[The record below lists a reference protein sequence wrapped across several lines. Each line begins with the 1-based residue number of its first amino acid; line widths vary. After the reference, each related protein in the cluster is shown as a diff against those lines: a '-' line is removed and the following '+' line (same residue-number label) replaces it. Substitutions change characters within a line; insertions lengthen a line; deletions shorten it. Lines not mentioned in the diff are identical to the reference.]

1 MPKINWG
8 EKLETK
14 ISMLPESP
22 GCYLMKDAEGTII
35 YVGKAVNLKNRVRSY
50 FRDTEHTPK
59 VAAMISH
66 IDDFDILLCDSNL
79 EALCLEC
86 NLIKLH
92 KPYYNILLKDDKHY
106 PYLRVNLKEPFPR
119 LELARRIEQE
129 SGRQKDGVKYFG
141 PYIGATAVRQVIE
154 AVRGVFPLRTCRKEL
169 PLKTPSRPCVNYEIG
184 KCMAPCA
191 GKCTEEAYWDM
202 MDGVLAF
209 LGGDYQQVLKVLR
222 KDMMDCAARM
232 QYERAAALRDKIRDV
247 EGLMERQ
254 IAIQT
259 DRSEQDII
267 ALAQDGLDAMVHIF
281 YVRGGRMIGGDHFA
295 LPREGSEDAG
305 EVMAE
310 FITQYYEDGNL
321 IPRHVLVQS
330 LPEGTKD
337 QLELWL
343 RQQKGSAVSLAT
355 PKRGE
360 KHDLILLAAK
370 NAADALEKRNA
381 RASIREE
388 RTTGA
393 AAALGRAL
401 GLPNPPRRIEGYDIS
416 NTQGVLSVASMVVF
430 IDGVAAKK
438 EYRRF
443 RIKTV
448 EGANDFASLNEVLG
462 RRFEHGL
469 REKAEREAAGLSP
482 IGGKFSDLPDL
493 VLIDGGPQQLRFA
506 RQALLDMG
514 VKVKVGLKPNEQGD
528 CLQSAC
534 EACDAPEGMGQAEL
548 KVGLKPDEQGDCL
561 QSACEACDAPEG
573 MGQAEL
579 KVGLKPDEQGDC
591 LQSACEAC
599 DAPEGVGQAEVAM
612 FGLAKKQEEIF
623 LPDREE
629 PILLDHHTPELH
641 LIQRIRD
648 EAHRFCIT
656 HHRGLRGKASIHSQL
671 EDIPGIG
678 PKRRKALL
686 TRLGSLKAIREA
698 TEEQLMAVPGMNK
711 TAVQAVMAWAAKKE

>member
-1 MPKINWG
+1 MRNWG
-8 EKLETK
+8 EKLELK

-50 FRDTEHTPK
+50 FRETEHTPK
-59 VAAMISH
+59 VAAMIAN
-66 IDDFDILLCDSNL
+66 IADFDILLCDSNL

-92 KPYYNILLKDDKHY
+92 KPHYNILLKDDKHY

-119 LELARRIEQE
+119 LELARRMPE
-129 SGRQKDGVKYFG
+129 GGAKDGAKYFG

-169 PLKTPSRPCVNYEIG
+169 PLKKPCRPCVNYEIG

-209 LGGDYQQVLKVLR
+209 LGGDYQQVLKVLQ
-222 KDMMDCAARM
+222 KDMMDCAAKM
-232 QYERAAALRDKIRDV
+232 QYERAAALRDKIRDI

-259 DRSEQDII
+259 DRSEQDVI

-295 LPREGSEDAG
+295 LPREGSEDPG
-305 EVMAE
+305 EVLAE
-310 FITQYYEDGNL
+310 FLTQYYEDGNL
-321 IPRHVLVQS
+321 IPRNVLVQS
-330 LPEGTKD
+330 LPEGSRE
-337 QLELWL
+337 QLEQWL
-343 RQQKGSAVSLAT
+343 RQQKGTQGSGRNAVTLLT

-360 KHDLILLAAK
+360 KHDLVLLAAK
-370 NAADALEKRNA
+370 NAADALAKRNA
-381 RASIREE
+381 KASIREE

-430 IDGVAAKK
+430 IDGEPAKK
-438 EYRRF
+438 EYRHF

-469 REKAEREAAGLSP
+469 KEKAEREAAGLP
-482 IGGKFSDLPDL
+482 AKGGKFSDLPDL

-514 VKVKVGLKPNEQGD
+514 
-528 CLQSAC
+528 
-534 EACDAPEGMGQAEL
+534 
-548 KVGLKPDEQGDCL
+548 
-561 QSACEACDAPEG
+561 
-573 MGQAEL
+573 
-579 KVGLKPDEQGDC
+579 
-591 LQSACEAC
+591 
-599 DAPEGVGQAEVAM
+599 AEVAM

-641 LIQRIRD
+641 LIQRVRD

-686 TRLGSLKAIREA
+686 TKLGSMKAIREA
-698 TEEQLMAVPGMNK
+698 TEEQLLAVPGMTK
-711 TAVQAVMAWAAKKE
+711 AAAAAVLKWAESTAKK

>member
-534 EACDAPEGMGQAEL
+534 EACDAPEG
-548 KVGLKPDEQGDCL
+548 
-561 QSACEACDAPEG
+561 
-573 MGQAEL
+573 
-579 KVGLKPDEQGDC
+579 
-591 LQSACEAC
+591 
-599 DAPEGVGQAEVAM
+599 VGQAEVAM

>member
-1 MPKINWG
+1 MPRRDWG

-14 ISMLPESP
+14 IAMLPDSP
-22 GCYLMKDAEGTII
+22 GCYLMKNAEGTII

-50 FRDTEHTPK
+50 FRDTDHTPK
-59 VAAMISH
+59 VAAMVANIA
-66 IDDFDILLCDSNL
+66 DFDVLLCDSNL

-92 KPYYNILLKDDKHY
+92 RPHYNILLKDDKHY
-106 PYLRVNLKEPFPR
+106 PYIRVNLKEPFPR
-119 LELARRIEQE
+119 LELARRMPE
-129 SGRQKDGVKYFG
+129 GGTGKKDGAKYFG

-154 AVRGVFPLRTCRKEL
+154 AVRGVFPLRTCKKEL
-169 PLKTPSRPCVNYEIG
+169 PLKSPCRPCVNYEIG

-209 LGGDYQQVLKVLR
+209 LGGDYQQVLKVLH
-222 KDMMDCAARM
+222 KEMMDCAA
-232 QYERAAALRDKIRDV
+232 QLKYERAAAVRDKIRDI

-259 DRSEQDII
+259 DRSEQDVI

-295 LPREGSEDAG
+295 LPREGSEDPG
-305 EVMAE
+305 EVLAE
-310 FITQYYEDGNL
+310 FMTQYYEDGNL
-321 IPRHVLVQS
+321 IPRNILVQT
-330 LPEGTKD
+330 LPEGSRE
-337 QLELWL
+337 QLEQWL
-343 RQQKGSAVSLAT
+343 RQQKEAQGALRSAVTLTT

-360 KHDLILLAAK
+360 KHDLVLLAAK

-381 RASIREE
+381 KASIREE

-393 AAALGRAL
+393 CEALGRAL
-401 GLPNPPRRIEGYDIS
+401 GLEKAPRRIEGYDIS

-448 EGANDFASLNEVLG
+448 EGANDFASLNEVLS
-462 RRFEHGL
+462 RRFARGL
-469 REKAEREAAGLSP
+469 AEKAEREAAGLSP
-482 IGGKFSDLPDL
+482 VGGKFSDLPDL

-514 VKVKVGLKPNEQGD
+514 V
-528 CLQSAC
+528 
-534 EACDAPEGMGQAEL
+534 APA
-548 KVGLKPDEQGDCL
+548 DIH
-561 QSACEACDAPEG
+561 
-573 MGQAEL
+573 
-579 KVGLKPDEQGDC
+579 
-591 LQSACEAC
+591 
-599 DAPEGVGQAEVAM
+599 M

-641 LIQRIRD
+641 LIQRVRD

-686 TRLGSLKAIREA
+686 TKLGSMKAIREA
-698 TEEQLMAVPGMNK
+698 TEEQLLAVPGMTK
-711 TAVQAVMAWAAKKE
+711 AAAEAVMKWAESTAK

>member
-1 MPKINWG
+1 MAKIDWG
-8 EKLETK
+8 ENLELK

-50 FRDTEHTPK
+50 FRDTAHTPK

-66 IDDFDILLCDSNL
+66 IADFDVLLCETNL

-92 KPYYNILLKDDKHY
+92 RPYYNILLKDDNHY
-106 PYLRVNLKEPFPR
+106 HYLRVDLKEPYPR
-119 LELARRIEQE
+119 LTLARKME
-129 SGRQKDGVKYFG
+129 KDGAKYFG
-141 PYIGATAVRQVIE
+141 PYIGATAVRQVID
-154 AVRGVFPLRTCRKEL
+154 AVRNVFPIRTCRKEL
-169 PLKTPSRPCVNYEIG
+169 PLKNPSRPCVNHEIG
-184 KCMAPCA
+184 RCMAPCA

-202 MDGVLAF
+202 MDGVLSF
-209 LGGDYQQVLKVLR
+209 LGGDYKQVLEMLR
-222 KDMMDCAARM
+222 RDMMAAAEKM
-232 QYERAAALRDKIRDV
+232 QYERAAVIRDRIKDV
-247 EGLMERQ
+247 EGLLERQ

-259 DRSEQDII
+259 DRSEQDILAI
-267 ALAQDGLDAMVHIF
+267 AQDGLDAMVQVV

-295 LPREGSEDAG
+295 LPREGSEKPGDVLAS
-305 EVMAE
+305 
-310 FITQYYEDGNL
+310 FLTQYYEDGNL
-321 IPRHVLVQS
+321 VPRNVLAQD
-330 LPEGTKD
+330 LPEGSRE
-337 QLELWL
+337 QLEQWL
-343 RQQKGSAVSLAT
+343 RQQKGSAVTLTT

-360 KHDLILLAAK
+360 KHDLVLLAAK
-370 NAADALEKRNA
+370 NAMDALQKRNA
-381 RASIREE
+381 RAQVLEE

-393 AAALGRAL
+393 AAALGKAL
-401 GLPNPPRRIEGYDIS
+401 GLEKAPRRIEGYDIS

-430 IDGVAAKK
+430 IDGKPAKK
-438 EYRRF
+438 EYRHF

-448 EGANDFASLNEVLG
+448 VGANDFASLNEVLG
-462 RRFEHGL
+462 RRFSHGL
-469 REKAEREAAGLSP
+469 EEKAEREAKGLSP

-514 VKVKVGLKPNEQGD
+514 
-528 CLQSAC
+528 
-534 EACDAPEGMGQAEL
+534 
-548 KVGLKPDEQGDCL
+548 
-561 QSACEACDAPEG
+561 
-573 MGQAEL
+573 
-579 KVGLKPDEQGDC
+579 
-591 LQSACEAC
+591 
-599 DAPEGVGQAEVAM
+599 AEVAM

-648 EAHRFCIT
+648 EAHRFGIT
-656 HHRGLRGKASIHSQL
+656 HHRALRGKASIHSQL

-686 TRLGSLKAIREA
+686 KALGSLKAIREA
-698 TEEQLMAVPGMNK
+698 TEEQLLAIPGMSK
-711 TAVQAVMAWAAKKE
+711 PAAEAVLAWAAERR

>member
-1 MPKINWG
+1 MARLHWG
-8 EKLETK
+8 ETLETK
-14 ISMLPESP
+14 IAMLPESP
-22 GCYLMKDAEGTII
+22 GCYLMKNAEGTII

-50 FRDTEHTPK
+50 FRDTDHTPK
-59 VAAMISH
+59 VAAMVSNIA
-66 IDDFDILLCDSNL
+66 DFDVLLCDSNL

-92 KPYYNILLKDDKHY
+92 KPHYNILLKDDKHY
-106 PYLRVNLKEPFPR
+106 PYIRVNLKEPFPR
-119 LELARRIEQE
+119 LELARRMPEG
-129 SGRQKDGVKYFG
+129 SAGKRDGAKYFG

-154 AVRGVFPLRTCRKEL
+154 AVRGVFPLRTCKKDL
-169 PLKTPSRPCVNYEIG
+169 PLKTPCRPCVNYEIG

-209 LGGDYQQVLKVLR
+209 LGGDYEQVLKVLR
-222 KDMMDCAARM
+222 KEMMDCAAKM
-232 QYERAAALRDKIRDV
+232 QYERAAAVRDKIRDI

-254 IAIQT
+254 IAIRT
-259 DRSEQDII
+259 ANSEQDII

-295 LPREGSEDAG
+295 LPREGSEDPG
-305 EVMAE
+305 EVLAE
-310 FITQYYEDGNL
+310 FLTQYYEDGNL
-321 IPRHVLVQS
+321 IPRNVLVQT
-330 LPEGTKD
+330 LPEGSRE
-337 QLELWL
+337 QIELWL
-343 RQQKGSAVSLAT
+343 RQQKSAAVTLAT

-360 KHDLILLAAK
+360 KHDLVLLAAK

-381 RASIREE
+381 RATIREE

-393 AAALGRAL
+393 CAALARAL
-401 GLPNPPRRIEGYDIS
+401 GLEKPPRRIEGYDIS

-438 EYRRF
+438 EYRHF

-462 RRFEHGL
+462 RRFARGL
-469 REKAEREAAGLSP
+469 AEKAEREAAGLP
-482 IGGKFSDLPDL
+482 AIGGKFSDLPDL

-514 VKVKVGLKPNEQGD
+514 VNVRVGPSVSGD
-528 CLQSAC
+528 
-534 EACDAPEGMGQAEL
+534 DA
-548 KVGLKPDEQGDCL
+548 
-561 QSACEACDAPEG
+561 
-573 MGQAEL
+573 
-579 KVGLKPDEQGDC
+579 
-591 LQSACEAC
+591 
-599 DAPEGVGQAEVAM
+599 VAM

-641 LIQRIRD
+641 LIQRVRD

-686 TRLGSLKAIREA
+686 TKLGSLKAIREA
-698 TEEQLMAVPGMNK
+698 TEEQLLAVPGMTK
-711 TAVQAVMAWAAKKE
+711 AAAAAVLEWAEATAKKQSQ

>member
-1 MPKINWG
+1 MPKIDWG

-14 ISMLPESP
+14 IAMLPESP
-22 GCYLMKDAEGTII
+22 GCYLMKDETGAII

-50 FRDTEHTPK
+50 FRDTDHTPK
-59 VAAMISH
+59 VAAMVSH

-92 KPYYNILLKDDKHY
+92 RPHYNILLKDDKHY
-106 PYLRVNLKEPFPR
+106 PYLKVDLKQPFPR
-119 LELARRIEQE
+119 LELARRME
-129 SGRQKDGVKYFG
+129 KDGAKYFG

-209 LGGDYQQVLKVLR
+209 LGGDYDQVLKVLR
-222 KDMMDCAARM
+222 KDMMACAEKM

-254 IAIQT
+254 ISIQT
-259 DRSEQDII
+259 ERSEQDII

-281 YVRGGRMIGGDHFA
+281 YVRGGRMIGGDHIA
-295 LPREGSEDAG
+295 LPREGSEAPGDVLAG
-305 EVMAE
+305 
-310 FITQYYEDGNL
+310 FLTQYYEDGNL
-321 IPRHVLVQS
+321 IPRNVLVQD
-330 LPEGTKD
+330 LPEGSRD

-343 RQQKGSAVSLAT
+343 RQQKGAAVTLTT

-360 KHDLILLAAK
+360 KHDLVLLAAK

-381 RASIREE
+381 KANIREE

-401 GLPNPPRRIEGYDIS
+401 GLPHPLRRIEGYDIS

-462 RRFEHGL
+462 RRFAHGL
-469 REKAEREAAGLSP
+469 QEKAEREAAGLSP

-514 VKVKVGLKPNEQGD
+514 
-528 CLQSAC
+528 
-534 EACDAPEGMGQAEL
+534 
-548 KVGLKPDEQGDCL
+548 
-561 QSACEACDAPEG
+561 
-573 MGQAEL
+573 
-579 KVGLKPDEQGDC
+579 
-591 LQSACEAC
+591 
-599 DAPEGVGQAEVAM
+599 AEVAM

-623 LPDREE
+623 LPDRDE

-641 LIQRIRD
+641 LIQRVRD

-686 TRLGSLKAIREA
+686 TKLGSLKAIREA
-698 TEEQLMAVPGMNK
+698 TEEQLLAVPGMTK
-711 TAVQAVMAWAAKKE
+711 AAATAILKWAESKK